1 MLKNILPENA
11 TKSKKRLI
19 LNTLEIVEA
28 NNLEMLENESLL
40 ERFKSVNL
48 KSIFTKDEFTDI
60 NNILPENK
68 EMLENKDSELKS
80 KILELMERDKK
91 K

>member
-19 LNTLEIVEA
+19 LNTLDIIEA
-28 NNLEMLENESLL
+28 NNMEILENESLL

-48 KSIFTKDEFTDI
+48 KNIFTKDEYSDI
-60 NNILPENK
+60 NNILKENK
-68 EMLENKDSELKS
+68 EVLENKDSELKS

>member
-60 NNILPENK
+60 NNILQENK